1 MVLINFNI
9 ISLFSFFSSAK
20 SFSLIISNVLE
31 NNVLLIIGLLLILL
45 LVVIVAYSVTISK
58 LKISRTALH
67 ESKERANKLANL
79 TFEGIVIHDS
89 GILIDSNESFLKMF
103 GYISEELKN
112 KDIVKLLIHPDDFK
126 IVEEKVRDKVTK
138 PYEVRGVKKN
148 GEIIPLEIESR
159 EIELDGKPVR
169 VAALRDITERKK
181 QEELIKKEQWLL
193 STMMN
198 NIPDSIY
205 FKDLD
210 SKFIRVNKNT
220 VEKFN
225 LQSADQIIGKSD
237 FDIFDEEHARTAYE
251 DEQRIIKTGK
261 PIINKIEKES
271 WKDGKIG
278 WASTSKMPLYD
289 SAGNIIGTFGLTR
302 DITDLKNAQDNLK
315 AEKEKFEQLL
325 SLVPSAV
332 FTVDLEQRITSW
344 NMMAE
349 RLTGYKADEIIG
361 QKCTLTNQRPC
372 TDSCGLFSNEV
383 EKPKVDAECSVRRK
397 DGTLITVSKNVDLLR
412 DESGKVIGGIES
424 FIDISERKRFEE
436 QIKNMNEALEET
448 NKSKDRFFSIIAH
461 DLRNPFVTLLG
472 FSEML
477 IEDFNDFS
485 DEEKIT
491 YLKEMQK
498 TAQSSHELLD
508 NLLQWSRSQT
518 GRIKYSP
525 SKINFSELLNE
536 NYELVQKTADM
547 KNIELKSKVD
557 DNLFLQADEDMVT
570 TILRNLLTN
579 ALKFTQ
585 KDGKITVSAQSEDSN
600 FVHISIADTGIG
612 IEPER
617 VDKIFLI
624 DETESTEGTSG
635 EKGSGLGLILSK
647 EFVEKH
653 GGRIW
658 VESKIGEGTT
668 FHFTLPKS

>member
-1 MVLINFNI
+1 MLLINFNI
-9 ISLFSFFSSAK
+9 ISLFSFFSNSK

-31 NNVLLIIGLLLILL
+31 NNALLIIGLLLILL
-45 LVVIVAYSVTISK
+45 LVIIAAYSVTISK
-58 LKISRTALH
+58 LKRSRTALH

-112 KDIVKLLIHPDDFK
+112 KDVVKLLIHPDDLK
-126 IVEEKVRDKVTK
+126 IVKEKVRGKITK

-193 STMMN
+193 STMMK

-205 FKDLD
+205 FKDLE
-210 SKFIRVNKNT
+210 SKFIRVNKST

-237 FDIFDEEHARTAYE
+237 FDIFDEEHARPAYE

-361 QKCTLTNQRPC
+361 QKCTLTNQSPC
-372 TDSCGLFSNEV
+372 KDSCGLFSKDV
-383 EKPKVDAECSVRRK
+383 EKPIVDAECHVKRK

-412 DESGKVIGGIES
+412 DETGKVIGGIES

-436 QIKNMNEALEET
+436 QIKKMNEALEET
-448 NKSKDRFFSIIAH
+448 NKSKDRFS
-461 DLRNPFVTLLG
+461 
-472 FSEML
+472 
-477 IEDFNDFS
+477 
-485 DEEKIT
+485 
-491 YLKEMQK
+491 
-498 TAQSSHELLD
+498 QSSL
-508 NLLQWSRSQT
+508 
-518 GRIKYSP
+518 
-525 SKINFSELLNE
+525 
-536 NYELVQKTADM
+536 
-547 KNIELKSKVD
+547 
-557 DNLFLQADEDMVT
+557 
-570 TILRNLLTN
+570 TI
-579 ALKFTQ
+579 
-585 KDGKITVSAQSEDSN
+585 
-600 FVHISIADTGIG
+600 
-612 IEPER
+612 
-617 VDKIFLI
+617 
-624 DETESTEGTSG
+624 
-635 EKGSGLGLILSK
+635 
-647 EFVEKH
+647 
-653 GGRIW
+653 
-658 VESKIGEGTT
+658 
-668 FHFTLPKS
+668 

>member
-1 MVLINFNI
+1 MLLINFNI
-9 ISLFSFFSSAK
+9 ISLFSFFSNAK

-31 NNVLLIIGLLLILL
+31 NNVLIIGLLLILL

-58 LKISRTALH
+58 LKTSRTALH

-89 GILIDSNESFLKMF
+89 GSLIDSNESFLKMF

-112 KDIVKLLIHPDDFK
+112 KDIVKLLVHPDDLK

-138 PYEVRGVKKN
+138 PYEVRGVKKD

-159 EIELDGKPVR
+159 EIELDGKSVR
-169 VAALRDITERKK
+169 VAALRDITERRK

-220 VEKFN
+220 VDKFN
-225 LQSADQIIGKSD
+225 LKSDDEIIGKSD
-237 FDIFDEEHARTAYE
+237 FDIFDEEHARPAYK

-261 PIINKIEKES
+261 AIINKVERES

-289 SAGNIIGTFGLTR
+289 SAGNIVGTFGLTR

-325 SLVPSAV
+325 RLVPSAV
-332 FTVDLEQRITSW
+332 FTIDPEQRITSW

-361 QKCTLTNQRPC
+361 QKCTLTNQSPC
-372 TDSCGLFSNEV
+372 KDSCGLFSKDV
-383 EKPKVDAECSVRRK
+383 EKPIVDAECHVKRK

-412 DESGKVIGGIES
+412 DETGKIIGGIES

-436 QIKNMNEALEET
+436 QIKKMNEVLEET
-448 NKSKDRFFSIIAH
+448 NKGKDRFFSIIAH

-498 TAQSSHELLD
+498 TSKSSHELLD

-547 KNIELKSKVD
+547 KNIELKSKVE

-579 ALKFTQ
+579 AIKFTQ
-585 KDGKITVSAQSEDSN
+585 KDGKITVSAKSEDSN
-600 FVHISIADTGIG
+600 FVHLSIVDTGIG
-612 IEPER
+612 IEPKR

-653 GGRIW
+653 GGKIW

-668 FHFTLPKS
+668 FHFTLPKG